1 MLLNLN
7 EQYVGGYRCL
17 ILTNIENP
25 SGKAFV
31 PWQDNRKTSRQ
42 CVTEADFHMTT
53 ICGADP

>member
-31 PWQDNRKTSRQ
+31 PWQDNRKHPGNVSQKQIFT
-42 CVTEADFHMTT
+42 
-53 ICGADP
+53 